1 MKRFSTVA
9 IAVMLVCSLVL
20 PGLAGCAG
28 SGFVTDAANGSG
40 EVARQ
45 SVDATAE
52 NVRIIGR
59 TYAADGATWLAQS
72 GSAVEFAVS
81 GTHVE
86 LELLADE
93 HAERKEELRPRFA
106 VLVDGEVIVDE
117 TMGERVRAIEV
128 LDAQSSVNATVE
140 VILLSEAAYGA
151 VGVRSIAVDS
161 VVQDPVSP
169 TAAKNLSI
177 EFVGDSITCGYGVE
191 GTVDDLRFQTTTE
204 NFMKS
209 YAYLA
214 AKALDADYSAV
225 CYSGFGVVSGWSAD
239 GTKTGDMLLPPLY
252 DLVTDGRSETWDSS
266 SHPYDVVVINLGTND
281 STYTGTDEGRME
293 EFVGGYVDLIEQ
305 VRSEHP
311 EAFIICTVGAMED
324 GVMYPLVERA
334 VENHKASTGDERV
347 TSYLT
352 EPIDV
357 ERDGVGT
364 HWHPNEITQQKDAD
378 ALVEVIRSVLGLQ
391 A

>member
-1 MKRFSTVA
+1 MKRFLTVA
-9 IAVMLVCSLVL
+9 IAVMLACSIAV
-20 PGLAGCAG
+20 PGLVGC
-28 SGFVTDAANGSG
+28 SGNSFG

-59 TYAADGATWLAQS
+59 TYEADSATWLAQS

-93 HAERKEELRPRFA
+93 YAKKEEDLRPRFA
-106 VLVDGEVIVDE
+106 VLVDGEMVVDE
-117 TMGERVRAIEV
+117 IMGEGARTIEV
-128 LDAQSSVNATVE
+128 LDAQSSVKATIE

-151 VGVRSIAVDS
+151 VGVRSIVVDS
-161 VVQDPVSP
+161 VAQNPVSP
-169 TAAKNLSI
+169 TTARNLSI

-191 GTVDDLRFQTTTE
+191 GTLDDLRFQTTTE

-239 GTKTGDMLLPPLY
+239 GTKTGDMLVPPLY
-252 DLVTDGRSETWDSS
+252 DLVKDGRVETWDSA

-293 EFVGGYVDLIEQ
+293 EFVDGYVGFLAQ

-311 EAFIICTVGAMED
+311 EAFIICTVGTMED

-347 TSYLT
+347 TSYRT
-352 EPIDV
+352 EPLDA

-364 HWHPNEITQQKDAD
+364 HWHPTEATQQKDAD
-378 ALVEVIRSVLGLQ
+378 ALVEVIRSVLGDQ